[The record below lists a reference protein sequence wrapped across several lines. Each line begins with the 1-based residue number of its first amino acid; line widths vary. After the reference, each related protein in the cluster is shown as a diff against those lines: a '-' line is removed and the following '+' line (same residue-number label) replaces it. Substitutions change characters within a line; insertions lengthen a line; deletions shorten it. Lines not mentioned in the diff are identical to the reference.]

1 MSDWLP
7 EHQRHL
13 LYTLAHVDSVLD
25 QLADVLHDFLEARP
39 LEYENRRVSGREDV
53 LIKAIA
59 PIPESVP
66 RLASDALNQLRS
78 ALEHALFAEVVQL
91 TGRELTQEEAQA
103 IEMPVARDPKA
114 LADWFKHRR
123 RRTLPE
129 LQESGVLGR
138 RVVALQPHE
147 AADEQSHPLKV
158 LAEYTN
164 HSKHRMPAIAAVRLG
179 TIIPDYVVPGLVIVG
194 EYEDDCPLNVGDVLA
209 SVPAGVPVPMSIWPK
224 FGIRRPHT
232 GEWMVLM
239 QELGQLEAWVRTEAL
254 PLIIV
259 GTTEVDPI
267 PTHLDL
273 SRGYATY
280 GEARAEAKGI
290 PAVERHKLRIK
301 GQGLR
306 DDLPG
311 VFAQKLPEVSRE
323 TVEAFVAGLSDD
335 AAIELINRYM
345 RVRENR
351 GEPNAIAYLRRLVSA
366 EDQ

>member
-1 MSDWLP
+1 M
-7 EHQRHL
+7 
-13 LYTLAHVDSVLD
+13 
-25 QLADVLHDFLEARP
+25 
-39 LEYENRRVSGREDV
+39 
-53 LIKAIA
+53 LIEAIA

-103 IEMPVARDPKA
+103 IEMPVAKDPKA
-114 LADWFKHRR
+114 LVDWFKHRR
-123 RRTLPE
+123 RRTLPV
-129 LQESGVLGR
+129 LQESGVLGG
-138 RVVALQPHE
+138 RVAALQPHE

-164 HSKHRMPAIAAVRLG
+164 HSKHRMPAVAAVRLG

-194 EYEDDCPLNVGDVLA
+194 EYEDDSPLNVGDVLA

-224 FGIRRPHT
+224 LGIRRPHT
-232 GEWMVLM
+232 GDWMVLM

-254 PLIIV
+254 PLIIL

-273 SRGYATY
+273 TRGYATY

-290 PAVERHKLRIK
+290 PAVERHQLRIK

-306 DDLPG
+306 DDLRASLSRNCQTSPG
-311 VFAQKLPEVSRE
+311 KQLKP
-323 TVEAFVAGLSDD
+323 LSLVCQMMRQSSL
-335 AAIELINRYM
+335 LIATCESGKTG
-345 RVRENR
+345 ENR
-351 GEPNAIAYLRRLVSA
+351 MPSLICAALFQRRTSRITGPA
-366 EDQ
+366 AARPPAPAPAAASGT